1 MAHADSR
8 FENTPLI
15 TEEELA
21 DAGSSERRG
30 GGGGGVP
37 PKAVAYGVVL
47 LVVGAAGAWFALGDR
62 SGELGSRAY
71 YYDESAERLFVA
83 EAQQYPPIDGIDD
96 SSNRRDGVQAIV
108 YTCGEGGERKIA
120 YLRRYTDEAI
130 GVFQQADRAQLE
142 RRDGPPEASDRR
154 YITENTLVRR
164 VDEEEWHAQSSREGQ
179 AIIAILHEKCS
190 NGEFPM
196 LVDPSD

>member
-1 MAHADSR
+1 MAPADTR

-15 TEEELA
+15 SAEELA
-21 DAGSSERRG
+21 EVGSPKQREGAGSG
-30 GGGGGVP
+30 IP
-37 PKAVAYGVVL
+37 PKALAYGAVL
-47 LVVGAAGAWFALGDR
+47 LVVGAAGAYFVLGDR
-62 SGELGSRAY
+62 PGELGSRAF

-130 GVFQQADRAQLE
+130 GIFQQADRAQLE

-164 VDEEEWHAQSSREGQ
+164 VDEEDWHAQSSREGQ
-179 AIIAILHEKCS
+179 AIIAVLHDKCP